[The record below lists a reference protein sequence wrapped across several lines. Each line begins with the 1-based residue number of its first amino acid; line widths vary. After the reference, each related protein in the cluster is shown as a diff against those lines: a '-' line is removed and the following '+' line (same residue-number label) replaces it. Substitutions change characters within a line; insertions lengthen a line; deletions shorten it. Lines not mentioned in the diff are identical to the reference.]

1 MKQPIRNIAILA
13 HVDAGKTTLS
23 ERILFAAG
31 EIHRPGRVED
41 GLATMDYMPEEK
53 ERGITIESGVAHFE
67 WKNTWFNF
75 IDTPGHVDFGAEVD
89 MALTAVEG
97 AVLVVSAAS
106 GVETQTLAS
115 FRKLR
120 ESRVRTIL
128 FVNKLDNP
136 DYSLDETLINIEE
149 TLGVRPVLMSV
160 PQFKNG
166 KMCAMLDVLSQSRLV
181 HSESGTEVLD
191 DGWESD
197 AGAAEERALL
207 KKYYDEAVEF
217 ASNFDDE
224 ILSLALE
231 NKPVPP
237 KMLLRG
243 LKALAASDEYVI
255 CYAGSAL
262 EGFGIRSLVTALSFF
277 LPEVPTFGENELGQV
292 IRLRHFRGV
301 GEISLFRSHVDLLR
315 RDWPADFEFSRLKAN
330 MLLPVD
336 EIRAGD
342 IYAMVSPFETELGQ
356 VIYLDDNCARRMS
369 RQTKFDMTESN
380 SWYLSE
386 AKVQRRETRDERGER
401 AAGTSLRAE
410 GEAISNASGNAAL
423 NGNAAGT
430 ATGNA
435 APSISENYL
444 PLLQTRVECVR
455 TEDYAHVERSLSVLA
470 RMDPSFRVQKDDGGF
485 WYLHTVGE
493 VQLDVLLARLK
504 REFGCEVRAGSPE
517 VRWQERLCR
526 EVGPAENTFQIG
538 PHKMSISIS
547 ASPLEGDAHD
557 IRLSAEFMEKAP
569 LEILAGVRSALL
581 ESTEVGVLGKGP
593 LVGVRFEVHRFEWTE
608 GALPP
613 MIKKCCADA
622 VAKLVKPADVQLY
635 EPVMEL
641 SLECP
646 VNFAGLVTGDIQARE
661 GKVKE
666 IEGDG
671 KTHFLKADVP
681 LRKIFGYATGVRSIS
696 KGTALYSM
704 KLLGYRPAMV

>member
-181 HSESGTEVLD
+181 HSESGAEVLD

-224 ILSLALE
+224 ILSLALD

-292 IRLRHFRGV
+292 VRLRHFRGV

-315 RDWPADFEFSRLKAN
+315 RDWPAGFEFSRLKAN

-336 EIRAGD
+336 EIRSGD

-356 VIYLDDNCARRMS
+356 VIYLDGCGMCG
-369 RQTKFDMTESN
+369 ES
-380 SWYLSE
+380 
-386 AKVQRRETRDERGER
+386 AGRD

-410 GEAISNASGNAAL
+410 GKAISNAVGSAAP
-423 NGNAAGT
+423 N
-430 ATGNA
+430 GNA

-455 TEDYAHVERSLSVLA
+455 TDDYAHVERCLSVLA

-526 EVGPAENTFQIG
+526 AVGPAENTFQIG

-593 LVGVRFEVHRFEWTE
+593 LVGVRFEVHRFDWTE

-704 KLLGYRPAMV
+704 KLLGYRPATV

>member
-181 HSESGTEVLD
+181 HSESGAEVLD

-292 IRLRHFRGV
+292 VRLRHFRGV

-315 RDWPADFEFSRLKAN
+315 RDWPAGFEFSRLKAN

-336 EIRAGD
+336 EIRSGD

-356 VIYLDDNCARRMS
+356 VIWLDG
-369 RQTKFDMTESN
+369 
-380 SWYLSE
+380 
-386 AKVQRRETRDERGER
+386 RRETRDES

-410 GEAISNASGNAAL
+410 SKAISNAVGSAAT
-423 NGNAAGT
+423 NGNAART
-430 ATGNA
+430 A

-646 VNFAGLVTGDIQARE
+646 VNFAGLVTGDIQARD

-704 KLLGYRPAMV
+704 KLLGYRPATV

>member
-149 TLGVRPVLMSV
+149 ALGVRPVLMSV

-292 IRLRHFRGV
+292 VRLRHFRGV

-315 RDWPADFEFSRLKAN
+315 RDWPAGFEFSRLKAN

-336 EIRAGD
+336 EIRSGD

-356 VIYLDDNCARRMS
+356 VIYLD
-369 RQTKFDMTESN
+369 
-380 SWYLSE
+380 
-386 AKVQRRETRDERGER
+386 ERGER
-401 AAGTSLRAE
+401 TAGTSLRAE

-423 NGNAAGT
+423 N
-430 ATGNA
+430 GNA

-593 LVGVRFEVHRFEWTE
+593 LVGVRFEVHRFES
-608 GALPP
+608 
-613 MIKKCCADA
+613 DA
-622 VAKLVKPADVQLY
+622 VLMQQTREVVNLRPGIMVLVLQEKDVSAWCRQLHID
-635 EPVMEL
+635 
-641 SLECP
+641 SSH
-646 VNFAGLVTGDIQARE
+646 A
-661 GKVKE
+661 
-666 IEGDG
+666 
-671 KTHFLKADVP
+671 LK
-681 LRKIFGYATGVRSIS
+681 
-696 KGTALYSM
+696 SM
-704 KLLGYRPAMV
+704 VAETIA

>member
-106 GVETQTLAS
+106 GVETQTVAS

-149 TLGVRPVLMSV
+149 TLGVRPVLMSL

-166 KMCAMLDVLSQSRLV
+166 KMCGMLDVLSQSRLV
-181 HSESGTEVLD
+181 HSESGAEVLD

-197 AGAAEERALL
+197 SSAAEDRALL
-207 KKYYDEAVEF
+207 KKYYAEAVEF

-224 ILSLALE
+224 ILSLALD

-243 LKALAASDEYVI
+243 LKALAASDDYVV

-277 LPEVPTFGENELGQV
+277 LPEVPTFEEHELGQV
-292 IRLRHFRGV
+292 VRLRHFRGV
-301 GEISLFRSHVDLLR
+301 GEISLFRSHADLLR
-315 RDWPADFEFSRLKAN
+315 RDWPTGFEFSRLKAN

-342 IYAMVSPFETELGQ
+342 IYAMRSPFETELGQ
-356 VIYLDDNCARRMS
+356 VIRLDENGNVLDECAALCFG
-369 RQTKFDMTESN
+369 K
-380 SWYLSE
+380 LS
-386 AKVQRRETRDERGER
+386 TGED
-401 AAGTSLRAE
+401 AGTLCHPERNAVESKDPVAE
-410 GEAISNASGNAAL
+410 LHGDKSH
-423 NGNAAGT
+423 
-430 ATGNA
+430 
-435 APSISENYL
+435 SISENYL

-526 EVGPAENTFQIG
+526 DVGPAENTFQIG

-557 IRLSAEFMEKAP
+557 IRLSAEFMEHAP

-646 VNFAGLVTGDIQARE
+646 VNFAGLVTGDIQARD
-661 GKVKE
+661 GRVKE

-704 KLLGYRPAMV
+704 KLLGYRPSTV

>member
-23 ERILFAAG
+23 ERILFATG
-31 EIHRPGRVED
+31 EVHRPGRVED

-106 GVETQTLAS
+106 GVETQTVAA
-115 FRKLR
+115 FRKLH

-166 KMCAMLDVLSQSRLV
+166 KMCGMLDVLSQSRLV
-181 HSESGTEVLD
+181 HSDIGEETIDED
-191 DGWESD
+191 WATD
-197 AGAAEERALL
+197 ASAAEERVLL
-207 KKYYDEAVEF
+207 KKYYAEAVEF

-262 EGFGIRSLVTALSFF
+262 EGFGVRSLVTALSFF
-277 LPEVPTFGENELGQV
+277 LPEVPTFDENELGQV
-292 IRLRHFRGV
+292 VRLRHFRGI
-301 GEISLFRSHVDLLR
+301 GEISLFRSHVDLPR
-315 RDWPADFEFSRLKAN
+315 RDWPTGFEFSRLKAN

-336 EIRAGD
+336 EIRSGD
-342 IYAMVSPFETELGQ
+342 IYAMRSPFETELGQ
-356 VIYLDDNCARRMS
+356 VTRLDADGNVL
-369 RQTKFDMTESN
+369 DE
-380 SWYLSE
+380 
-386 AKVQRRETRDERGER
+386 RRETRDESGSTSSPTLCHPEERGDEGSSVVSYSIGER
-401 AAGTSLRAE
+401 
-410 GEAISNASGNAAL
+410 
-423 NGNAAGT
+423 
-430 ATGNA
+430 
-435 APSISENYL
+435 YL

-455 TEDYAHVERSLSVLA
+455 VEDYAHVERSLSVLA

-493 VQLDVLLARLK
+493 VQLEVLLERLQ
-504 REFGCEVRAGSPE
+504 REFGCEVRAGKPE

-526 EVGPAENTFQIG
+526 NVGPVENTFQIG

-547 ASPLEGDAHD
+547 ASPLDGDAHD
-557 IRLSAEFMEKAP
+557 IRLSAEFMENAP
-569 LEILAGVRSALL
+569 REILAGVRSALL
-581 ESTEVGVLGKGP
+581 ESTENGVLGKGP

-661 GKVKE
+661 GRVKE
-666 IEGDG
+666 IDGDG
-671 KTHFLKADVP
+671 RTHFLKAEIP

-696 KGTALYSM
+696 KGTAVYSL
-704 KLLGYRPAMV
+704 KLLGYRAATV

>member
-23 ERILFAAG
+23 ERILFATG
-31 EIHRPGRVED
+31 EVHRPGRVED

-106 GVETQTLAS
+106 GVETQTVAA
-115 FRKLR
+115 FRKLH

-166 KMCAMLDVLSQSRLV
+166 KMCGMLDVLSQSRLV
-181 HSESGTEVLD
+181 HSDIGEETIDED
-191 DGWESD
+191 WATD
-197 AGAAEERALL
+197 ASAAEERALL
-207 KKYYDEAVEF
+207 KKYYAEAVEF

-243 LKALAASDEYVI
+243 LKALAANDEYVI

-262 EGFGIRSLVTALSFF
+262 EGFGVRSLVTALSFF
-277 LPEVPTFGENELGQV
+277 LPEVPTFDENELGQV
-292 IRLRHFRGV
+292 VRLRHFRGI
-301 GEISLFRSHVDLLR
+301 GEISLFRSHVDLPR
-315 RDWPADFEFSRLKAN
+315 RDWPTGFEFSRLKAN

-336 EIRAGD
+336 EIRSGD
-342 IYAMVSPFETELGQ
+342 IYAMRSPFETELGQ
-356 VIYLDDNCARRMS
+356 VIRLDADGNVLG
-369 RQTKFDMTESN
+369 E
-380 SWYLSE
+380 
-386 AKVQRRETRDERGER
+386 RRETRDESGSTSSPTLCHPEERGDEGSSVVSYSIGER
-401 AAGTSLRAE
+401 
-410 GEAISNASGNAAL
+410 
-423 NGNAAGT
+423 
-430 ATGNA
+430 
-435 APSISENYL
+435 YL

-455 TEDYAHVERSLSVLA
+455 VEDYAHVERSLSVLA

-493 VQLDVLLARLK
+493 VQLEVLLERLQ
-504 REFGCEVRAGSPE
+504 REFGCEVRAGKPE

-526 EVGPAENTFQIG
+526 NVGPVENTFQIG

-547 ASPLEGDAHD
+547 ASPLDGDAHD
-557 IRLSAEFMEKAP
+557 IRLSAEFMENAP
-569 LEILAGVRSALL
+569 REILAGVRSALL
-581 ESTEVGVLGKGP
+581 ESTENGVLGKGP

-661 GKVKE
+661 GRVKE
-666 IEGDG
+666 IDGDG
-671 KTHFLKADVP
+671 RTHFLKAEIP

-696 KGTALYSM
+696 KGTAVYSL
-704 KLLGYRPAMV
+704 KLLGYRAATV

>member
-181 HSESGTEVLD
+181 HSESGAEVLD

-197 AGAAEERALL
+197 ASAAEERALL

-292 IRLRHFRGV
+292 VRLRHFRGV

-315 RDWPADFEFSRLKAN
+315 RDWPAGFEFSRLKAN

-356 VIYLDDNCARRMS
+356 VIYLD
-369 RQTKFDMTESN
+369 
-380 SWYLSE
+380 
-386 AKVQRRETRDERGER
+386 ERGESAAGN

-410 GEAISNASGNAAL
+410 GKAISNAVGSAAP

-581 ESTEVGVLGKGP
+581 ESTEIGVLGKGP
-593 LVGVRFEVHRFEWTE
+593 LVGVRFEVYRFEWTE

-635 EPVMEL
+635 EPMMEL

-646 VNFAGLVTGDIQARE
+646 VNFAGLVTGDIQARD

-704 KLLGYRPAMV
+704 KLLGYRPATV

>member
-1 MKQPIRNIAILA
+1 MGESFFVKFEVMSQPIRNIAILA

-31 EIHRPGRVED
+31 EVRRPGKVED

-67 WKNTWFNF
+67 WKDTWFNF

-89 MALTAVEG
+89 MALSAVEG

-106 GVETQTLAS
+106 GVETQTVAA

-120 ESRVRTIL
+120 EAGVRTIL
-128 FVNKLDNP
+128 FVNKLDNS

-149 TLGVRPVLMSV
+149 ILGVRPVLMTL
-160 PQFKNG
+160 PQYENG
-166 KMCAMLDVLSQSRLV
+166 RMSGVLDVLSQSRLT
-181 HSESGTEVLD
+181 HSETGEEVVD
-191 DGWESD
+191 DGWNVEDGWDGSR
-197 AGAAEERALL
+197 EL
-207 KKYYDEAVEF
+207 KKHYAEASEF

-224 ILSLALE
+224 VLKLAVE
-231 NKPVPP
+231 GKRVPP
-237 KMLLRG
+237 KTLLRG
-243 LKALAASDEYVI
+243 LRALVKSDDYAL

-262 EGFGIRSLVTALSFF
+262 EGFGVRSLVTALSFF
-277 LPEVPTFGENELGQV
+277 LPDAPEFNADELGQV
-292 IRLRHFRGV
+292 IRLRHFKGV
-301 GEISLFRSHVDLLR
+301 GEISLFRSHTDMER
-315 RDWPADFEFSRLKAN
+315 KAWPAGFEFSRLKAN
-330 MLLPVD
+330 LLQPVD

-342 IYAMVSPFETELGQ
+342 IYAMRTPFETELGQ
-356 VIYLDDNCARRMS
+356 LIYTD
-369 RQTKFDMTESN
+369 
-380 SWYLSE
+380 
-386 AKVQRRETRDERGER
+386 
-401 AAGTSLRAE
+401 GTSPSQQAE
-410 GEAISNASGNAAL
+410 ALSGDDVP
-423 NGNAAGT
+423 T
-430 ATGNA
+430 
-435 APSISENYL
+435 SIRDKYQ
-444 PLLQTRVECVR
+444 PLLQTRVECLGS
-455 TEDYAHVERSLSVLA
+455 EDYQHVEKSLNTLG

-526 EVGPAENTFQIG
+526 EVGPVENTFQLG
-538 PHKMSISIS
+538 PHKISIRLS

-557 IRLSAEFMEKAP
+557 IRLSAEFLETAP
-569 LEILAGVRSALL
+569 REILAGVRSALL
-581 ESTEVGVLGKGP
+581 ESTEVGILGKGA
-593 LVGVRFEVHRFEWTE
+593 LVGVCFEVHEFTWTE

-613 MIKKCCADA
+613 MIKKACADA
-622 VAKLVKPADVQLY
+622 VIKLIKPADVQLY
-635 EPVMEL
+635 EPIMEL

-646 VNFAGLVTGDIQARE
+646 VNFAGLVTGDIQARD

-666 IEGDG
+666 IGGDG
-671 KTHFLKADVP
+671 RTHFLKADVP

-704 KLLGYRPAMV
+704 KLFGYKPATI

>member
-1 MKQPIRNIAILA
+1 MHQPIRNIAILA

-23 ERILFAAG
+23 ERILFTAG
-31 EIHRPGRVED
+31 EVRRPGKVEE

-106 GVETQTLAS
+106 GVETQTVAA

-120 ESRVRTIL
+120 EAGVPTIL

-136 DYSLDETLINIEE
+136 DYVLDDTLINIEE
-149 TLGVRPVLMSV
+149 QLGVRPVLMTL
-160 PQFKNG
+160 PQFEGG
-166 KMCAMLDVLSQSRLV
+166 KMSAVLDVLSQSRLV
-181 HSESGTEVLD
+181 HSESGEEAVDEGWNVD
-191 DGWESD
+191 DGWDGSRE
-197 AGAAEERALL
+197 L
-207 KKYYDEAVEF
+207 KKHYAEACEF

-224 ILSLALE
+224 ILKLAME
-231 NKPVPP
+231 GKAVAP
-237 KMLLRG
+237 KILLRG
-243 LKALAASDEYVI
+243 LRKLVKSDEYAL

-262 EGFGIRSLVTALSFF
+262 EGFGVRSLITALSFF
-277 LPEVPTFGENELGQV
+277 LPEVPRFGINELGQV
-292 IRLRHFRGV
+292 IRLRHFKGV
-301 GEISLFRSHVDLLR
+301 GEISLFRSHTDMER
-315 RDWPADFEFSRLKAN
+315 KEWPAGFEFSRLKAN
-330 MLLPVD
+330 LLLPVD

-342 IYAMVSPFETELGQ
+342 IYAMRTPFETELGQ
-356 VIYLDDNCARRMS
+356 IIYLDGQCHPELYETKNFSSQVELCPLGRSVAESKDPDPLHPDTSIRDNYR
-369 RQTKFDMTESN
+369 
-380 SWYLSE
+380 
-386 AKVQRRETRDERGER
+386 
-401 AAGTSLRAE
+401 
-410 GEAISNASGNAAL
+410 
-423 NGNAAGT
+423 
-430 ATGNA
+430 
-435 APSISENYL
+435 
-444 PLLQTRVECVR
+444 PLLQTRVECLGSD
-455 TEDYAHVERSLSVLA
+455 DYHHVEKSLNTLS

-504 REFGCEVRAGSPE
+504 REFGCEVKAGSPE

-526 EVGPAENTFQIG
+526 NVGPVENTFQLG
-538 PHKMSISIS
+538 PHKNSIKLS
-547 ASPLEGDAHD
+547 ATPLEGDAHD
-557 IRLSAEFMEKAP
+557 IRLSAEFLETAP
-569 LEILAGVRSALL
+569 REILAGVRSALL
-581 ESTEVGVLGKGP
+581 ESTEIGVLGKGA
-593 LVGVRFEVHRFEWTE
+593 LVGVRFEVHEFTWTE

-613 MIKKCCADA
+613 MIKKACADA
-622 VAKLVKPADVQLY
+622 VTKLIKPADVELY

-646 VNFAGLVTGDIQARE
+646 VNFAGLVTGDIQARD

-666 IEGDG
+666 IGGDG
-671 KTHFLKADVP
+671 KTHFLKADIP

-704 KLLGYRPAMV
+704 KLLGYRPATV